1 MLTDDFHKP
10 LFDNL
15 NNIYLFPASKTL
27 FLIFTLNMILFV
39 IIENVKRFIL
49 QGSRMGACG
58 LPMFGIVPVVT
69 SLAECSKILR
79 ITILGCVVEVSYGK
93 NYLHR
98 FWEFPILCA
107 CLGHI
112 TIVLNPTELT
122 TVVSPLQDLHSYIL
136 PIRRI
141 SFLVFWSY
149 RHRLFEHC
157 YHSWGLLRLSR
168 NHAMYIAIAI
178 EI

>member
-1 MLTDDFHKP
+1 MKMK
-10 LFDNL
+10 LF
-15 NNIYLFPASKTL
+15 F
-27 FLIFTLNMILFV
+27 

-49 QGSRMGACG
+49 QGSRMRACS

-79 ITILGCVVEVSYGK
+79 ITILGSMVEMS
-93 NYLHR
+93 NREDYLDR
-98 FWEFPILCA
+98 FGELPVLCA

-112 TIVLNPTELT
+112 TIILNPTELT

-149 RHRLFEHC
+149 RHRLFEC
-157 YHSWGLLRLSR
+157 G
-168 NHAMYIAIAI
+168 N
-178 EI
+178 

>member
-1 MLTDDFHKP
+1 
-10 LFDNL
+10 
-15 NNIYLFPASKTL
+15 
-27 FLIFTLNMILFV
+27 
-39 IIENVKRFIL
+39 
-49 QGSRMGACG
+49 MGACS
-58 LPMFGIVPVVT
+58 LPMIGIVTVMA
-69 SLAECSKILR
+69 SLAECTKILG
-79 ITILGCVVEVSYGK
+79 ITILGCVVEVSDGE
-93 NYLHR
+93 NYLHYYR
-98 FWEFPILCA
+98 TIPILCA

-112 TIVLNPTELT
+112 TIILNPTELT
-122 TVVSPLQDLHSYIL
+122 TVVSPLQDLQSYIL
-136 PIRRI
+136 PVRRI